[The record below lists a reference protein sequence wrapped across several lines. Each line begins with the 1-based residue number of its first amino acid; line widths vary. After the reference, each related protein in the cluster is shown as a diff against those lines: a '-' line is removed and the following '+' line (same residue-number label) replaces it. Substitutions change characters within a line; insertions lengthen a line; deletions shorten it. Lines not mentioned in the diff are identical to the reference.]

1 VRGGLF
7 LVLEGI
13 EGSGKTTQAKRLA
26 DWLEERRVPYLL
38 TREPGGTP
46 VGEEVRRLLLE
57 GGSLDARTELL
68 LLLSARSALV
78 REVIEPALSDGR
90 VVVADRFEL
99 STLAYQALGR
109 GLPLETV
116 RGLNAFATGGLRPDL
131 TILLAVPRQ
140 TGESRRAARSV
151 QDRIESAGAAFHE
164 RVAEGYLRL
173 AESEEGVETVDGT
186 AGPAAVHAALLA
198 VLRSRFPGTFGNT
211 QG

>member
-1 VRGGLF
+1 MRGGLF
-7 LVLEGI
+7 LVIEGI

-26 DWLEERRVPYLL
+26 DWLEQRGVPYLL

-57 GGSLDARTELL
+57 GGPLDARTELL

-78 REVIEPALSDGR
+78 REVIGPALSDGR

-99 STLAYQALGR
+99 STLAYQAWGR
-109 GLPLETV
+109 GLPLEAV
-116 RGLNAFATGGLRPDL
+116 RELNAFATGGLRPDL

-151 QDRIESAGAAFHE
+151 QDRIEGAGAEFHE
-164 RVAEGYLRL
+164 RVAEAYLRL
-173 AESEEGVETVDGT
+173 VESEPGVETVDGT

-198 VLRSRFPGTFGNT
+198 VLHSRFPGTFGNT

>member
-26 DWLEERRVPYLL
+26 DWLEERGVPCLL

-78 REVIEPALSDGR
+78 REVIEPALSDGL

-99 STLAYQALGR
+99 STLAYQAWGR
-109 GLPLETV
+109 GLPLEAV
-116 RGLNAFATGGLRPDL
+116 RRLNAFATGGLRPDL

-151 QDRIESAGAAFHE
+151 QDRIEGAGAEFHE

-173 AESEEGVETVDGT
+173 AESEPGVETVDGT
-186 AGPAAVHAALLA
+186 AGPAAVHATLLA